1 MAASA
6 PGERPNEA
14 GAAASSA
21 TEGTNDPRAAGSVAR
36 EGPNEAGA
44 IYGQILVTGLVASLT
59 EQPAISAGEAL
70 FTVAVAMLLFWLAH
84 VYAEGVVARVRRVE
98 PLHVREVWAIGKQQW
113 PIAQAAVPALL
124 VLGAGTVGLISRDTA
139 VGAAMVL
146 GVAQL
151 FAWGFIIAR
160 RSRMSAIGT
169 VGAVALNGAFGL
181 AIVALKVI
189 VH

>member
-6 PGERPNEA
+6 PRERPNEA
-14 GAAASSA
+14 AMAAA
-21 TEGTNDPRAAGSVAR
+21 TPR

-44 IYGQILVTGLVASLT
+44 IYGQILVTAVVASLT
-59 EQPAISAGEAL
+59 EQPTISAGEAF
-70 FTVAVAMLLFWLAH
+70 FTVAVTMLLFWLAH
-84 VYAEGVVARVRRVE
+84 VYADGVVKRLRRVE
-98 PLHVREVWAIGKQQW
+98 PLRLREVWAIGKQQW

-124 VLGAGTVGLISRDTA
+124 ALGAGSVGLLSRDTA
-139 VGAAMVL
+139 VGAAIAL

-151 FAWGFIIAR
+151 FAWGFVIAR
-160 RSRMSAIGT
+160 RSRMSPLGT